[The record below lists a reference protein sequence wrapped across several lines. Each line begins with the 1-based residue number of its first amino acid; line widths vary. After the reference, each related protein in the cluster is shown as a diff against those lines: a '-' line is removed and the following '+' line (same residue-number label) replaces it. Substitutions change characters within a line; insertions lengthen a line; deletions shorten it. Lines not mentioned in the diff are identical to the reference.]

1 MVEPT
6 DHEARKTPSERASEV
21 QDQSGPGSSQQPS
34 QQQKS
39 WQRGFASAWMVLG
52 AAPSGLLIG
61 YFIDQAYGTTP
72 GWMLGLS
79 LLFLGV
85 SLYQLI
91 KDTRK

>member
-6 DHEARKTPSERASEV
+6 DHEAHKTPSEHTV
-21 QDQSGPGSSQQPS
+21 VGQDQGRESSSQRHD
-34 QQQKS
+34 

-52 AAPSGLLIG
+52 AAPAGLLIG

-91 KDTRK
+91 KDSRK